1 MAAALQQNGKQ
12 PPTRTGTTVSTLW
25 KRGFRPPK
33 KKMERKGSSESEL
46 VAYDWTALNQWRT
59 QNFFFGGVQQIQLRT
74 EDKEDGDLG
83 VVAP

>member
-1 MAAALQQNGKQ
+1 
-12 PPTRTGTTVSTLW
+12 
-25 KRGFRPPK
+25 
-33 KKMERKGSSESEL
+33 MERKGSSESEL